1 MKQEVWNLGI
11 VNSSKT
17 AQPVLSEASVFRG
30 KWPTWGCVSS
40 GRLLYCMERIFS
52 SLSLGTHVCYT
63 ESIYLMKTR
72 YFYGN
77 FSSFVFFYYTLYK
90 THPHNDCDF
99 LQQST
104 CMKEKKT
111 KQSNNDW
118 SLKVT
123 EINGYQCK
131 YKVFPVFSLNSRD
144 HMKCEHRPHWF

>member
-1 MKQEVWNLGI
+1 MLYRINILNEN
-11 VNSSKT
+11 KT
-17 AQPVLSEASVFRG
+17 
-30 KWPTWGCVSS
+30 
-40 GRLLYCMERIFS
+40 
-52 SLSLGTHVCYT
+52 
-63 ESIYLMKTR
+63 

-77 FSSFVFFYYTLYK
+77 FSSLFFFIILYIK
-90 THPHNDCDF
+90 HTHNNDCDF

-144 HMKCEHRPHWF
+144 HMKCEHRPHWFYTSHLLSILAEDKGRHLWFDCRFLQIRLMNGWSWLISGVKSSPPSTSY